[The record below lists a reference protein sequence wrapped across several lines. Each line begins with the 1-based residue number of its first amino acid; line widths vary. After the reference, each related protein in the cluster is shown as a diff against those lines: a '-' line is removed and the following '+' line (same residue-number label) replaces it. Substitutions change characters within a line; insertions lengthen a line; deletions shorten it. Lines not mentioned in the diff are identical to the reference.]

1 MNSFVKIENLEKV
14 YPNGVKAVYN
24 FSLDIDKNE
33 FIVLVG
39 PSGCGKSTMLRMI
52 AGLEDISSGELTID
66 GEFANYKPSKDRS
79 LAIVFQNYALYPQ
92 MNVFENIAF
101 PLTVSKYPFP
111 VVDEQLLAARGV
123 VSAID
128 NFTAAELAQA
138 VAEAEKVR
146 GDRIDAAAW
155 LGKKLGIARPAAER
169 ILQCKL
175 TEKED
180 LENYIVSLKNDNVLQ
195 ISSREEA
202 LSADGKHFDE
212 HARLLDE
219 QGKVVTEL
227 RKMNKWEIQDKVFAA
242 ADVLD
247 LGQYL
252 NRLPKELSGGQM
264 QRVALGRAIVKNVPL
279 FLMDEPLSN
288 LDARLRL
295 TMRSE
300 IVKLHKRINATT
312 IYVTHDQ
319 TEAMTMADRIV
330 VMSKGFVQQIDTPEQ
345 IYNNPCNLFVAK
357 FVGTPPINLFTA
369 RFDGTRLVS
378 GDRELPLSADTAA
391 AINAFYDRTY
401 KTFAEQLD
409 AYDGSDKSKEFILKV
424 LSATADKVGVEVKSK
439 RTLRQKISGL
449 FGKKQTEQ
457 AVDGTL
463 DKLKEKTE
471 LLQAYCQG
479 DKTLTVGIRP
489 EALNVELYD
498 KATHGDDCIVTQP
511 TLIELMGSE
520 IYVHFDLQGEEM
532 IAKMSAKTKI
542 NEQTKLAIK
551 FNAEDIYLF
560 DPISG
565 ERICR

>member
-52 AGLEDISSGELTID
+52 AGLEDITSGELTIG

-128 NFTAAELAQA
+128 NFTATELAQA

-175 TEKED
+175 TEKKD

-369 RFDGTRLVS
+369 KFDGTRLVS

-409 AYDGSDKSKEFILKV
+409 TYDGSDKSKEFILKV

-449 FGKKQTEQ
+449 FGKKQAEQ

>member
-52 AGLEDISSGELTID
+52 AGLEDISSGELTIG

-138 VAEAEKVR
+138 VAAAEKVR

-401 KTFAEQLD
+401 KTFAEHLD

-457 AVDGTL
+457 AVDGAL

>member
-155 LGKKLGIARPAAER
+155 LGKKLGVARSAAER
-169 ILQCKL
+169 ILQCNL

-378 GDRELPLSADTAA
+378 GDRELPLSADTATE
-391 AINAFYDRTY
+391 INAFYDRTY
-401 KTFAEQLD
+401 KTFAERLD
-409 AYDGSDKSKEFILKV
+409 TYDGSDKSKEFILKV

-471 LLQAYCQG
+471 LLQAYCRG

>member
-52 AGLEDISSGELTID
+52 AGLEDISSGELTIG

-138 VAEAEKVR
+138 VAAAEKVR
-146 GDRIDAAAW
+146 GDRVDAAAW

-330 VMSKGFVQQIDTPEQ
+330 VMSNGFVQQIDTPEQ

-391 AINAFYDRTY
+391 AINTFYDRTY

-457 AVDGTL
+457 AVDGAL

>member
-52 AGLEDISSGELTID
+52 AGLEDISSGELTIG

-138 VAEAEKVR
+138 VAAAEKVR

-391 AINAFYDRTY
+391 AINTFYDRTY

-457 AVDGTL
+457 AVDGAL

>member
-1 MNSFVKIENLEKV
+1 MSSFVKIENLEKI

-24 FSLDIDKNE
+24 FNLDIQKNE

-52 AGLEDISSGELTID
+52 AGLEDITSGELTID
-66 GEFANYKPSKDRS
+66 GEFANFKPSKDRG

-111 VVDEQLLAARGV
+111 VVDEELLAARGV
-123 VSAID
+123 EQALGEFSAEELI
-128 NFTAAELAQA
+128 AA
-138 VAEAEKVR
+138 VTEAAKVKTEHV
-146 GDRIDAAAW
+146 DAASW
-155 LGKKLGIARPAAER
+155 LSKKLGVARCAAER
-169 ILQCKL
+169 ILSYKL
-175 TEKED
+175 AKQPDVES
-180 LENYIVSLKNDNVLQ
+180 YIASLKNENASQ
-195 ISSREEA
+195 ISLREQA
-202 LSADGKHFDE
+202 LQAEGKHFDG
-212 HARLLDE
+212 HAQLLDE
-219 QGKVVTEL
+219 QGRTVTEM

-252 NRLPKELSGGQM
+252 SRLPKELSGGQM

-295 TMRSE
+295 SMRSE

-345 IYNNPCNLFVAK
+345 VYNNPCNLFVAK
-357 FVGTPPINLFTA
+357 FVGTPPINLLTA
-369 RFDGTRLVS
+369 NFDGNKLTV
-378 GDRELPLSADTAA
+378 GDYEIPLPQDKAA
-391 AINAFYDRTY
+391 EINGFYDRLY
-401 KTFAEQLD
+401 KTFAEQLET
-409 AYDGSDKSKEFILKV
+409 YDGSDKSKEFILKV
-424 LSATADKVGVEVKSK
+424 LSATADKAGVEIKTK
-439 RTLRQKISGL
+439 KTLWKKIVGL
-449 FGKKQTEQ
+449 FKKKQTEQ
-457 AVDGTL
+457 EKDNVLA
-463 DKLKEKTE
+463 KLTEKTE
-471 LLQAYCQG
+471 MLEKYCKNN
-479 DKTLTVGIRP
+479 KTLTLGLRP
-489 EALNVELYD
+489 EELHAEVYDQAEHDDNDIVVE
-498 KATHGDDCIVTQP
+498 P
-511 TLIELMGSE
+511 TLMELMGSE
-520 IYVHFDLQGEEM
+520 IYVHFDFQGEEM

-542 NEQTKLAIK
+542 DEQTKLAIK
-551 FNAEDIYLF
+551 FSAEDMFLF
-560 DPISG
+560 DPITG

>member
-52 AGLEDISSGELTID
+52 AGLEDITSGELTIG

-128 NFTAAELAQA
+128 NFTATELAQA

-369 RFDGTRLVS
+369 RFDGIRLVS

-457 AVDGTL
+457 AVDGAL

>member
-52 AGLEDISSGELTID
+52 AGLEDITSGELTIG

-128 NFTAAELAQA
+128 NFTATELAQA

-212 HARLLDE
+212 QARLLDE

-227 RKMNKWEIQDKVFAA
+227 RKMSKWEIQDKVFAA

-378 GDRELPLSADTAA
+378 GDRELPLSADTAT

-401 KTFAEQLD
+401 KTFAERLD

-439 RTLRQKISGL
+439 RTLRQKINGL

-457 AVDGTL
+457 AVDGVL

>member
-52 AGLEDISSGELTID
+52 AGLEDITSGELTIG

-138 VAEAEKVR
+138 VAAAEKVR

-155 LGKKLGIARPAAER
+155 LGKKLGITRPAAER

-457 AVDGTL
+457 AVDGAL

>member
-128 NFTAAELAQA
+128 NFTVAELAQA

-180 LENYIVSLKNDNVLQ
+180 LEKYIVSLKNDNVLQ

-202 LSADGKHFDE
+202 LSAYGKHFDE

-219 QGKVVTEL
+219 QGKAVTEL

>member
-52 AGLEDISSGELTID
+52 AGLEDISSGELTIG

-111 VVDEQLLAARGV
+111 VVDEQLLAVRGV

-369 RFDGTRLVS
+369 RFDGTRLVT

-457 AVDGTL
+457 AVDGAL

-471 LLQAYCQG
+471 LLQAYCRG

>member
-52 AGLEDISSGELTID
+52 AGLEDITSGELTIG

-369 RFDGTRLVS
+369 KFDGTRLVT

-457 AVDGTL
+457 AVDGAL

>member
-52 AGLEDISSGELTID
+52 AGLEDISSGELTIG

-212 HARLLDE
+212 QARLLDE

-391 AINAFYDRTY
+391 TINTFYDRTY
-401 KTFAEQLD
+401 KTFAERLD

-463 DKLKEKTE
+463 DKLKKKTE
-471 LLQAYCQG
+471 LLQAYCRG

>member
-24 FSLDIDKNE
+24 FNLDIQKNE

-92 MNVFENIAF
+92 MNVYENIAF
-101 PLTVSKYPFP
+101 PLTVNKYVFP
-111 VVDEQLLAARGV
+111 VVDEELLAARGV
-123 VSAID
+123 VQAID
-128 NFTAAELAQA
+128 NHTADELLTA
-138 VAEAEKVR
+138 VAEADNVR
-146 GDRIDAAAW
+146 GDRVDGASW
-155 LGKKLGIARPAAER
+155 LGKKLGVARVAAER

-175 TEKED
+175 TDKGDIAEY
-180 LENYIVSLKNDNVLQ
+180 LTTLKNEYVSKISQREQTLQ
-195 ISSREEA
+195 AE
-202 LSADGKHFDE
+202 GKRVNE
-212 HARLLDE
+212 HAQLLDE
-219 QGKVVTEL
+219 QGNVVTEL

-357 FVGTPPINLFTA
+357 FVGTPPINLLHA
-369 RFDGTRLVS
+369 HFDGTELTV
-378 GDRELPLSADTAA
+378 GDYRLPLSEASGTK
-391 AINAFYDRTY
+391 INEFYDRIAGQ
-401 KTFAEQLD
+401 FAEQLA

-424 LSATADKVGVEVKSK
+424 LSATADKTGVEIK
-439 RTLRQKISGL
+439 RKATLWQKIVGL
-449 FGKKQTEQ
+449 FKKKQTVQQVE
-457 AVDGTL
+457 DNTL
-463 DKLKEKTE
+463 LRLREKTE
-471 LLQAYCQG
+471 LLQRYCQG
-479 DKTLTVGIRP
+479 DKALTVGLRP
-489 EALNVELYD
+489 ESLHVEIYD
-498 KATHGDDCIVTQP
+498 RATHGDCIAVQP
-511 TLIELMGSE
+511 TLVELMGSE
-520 IYVHFDLQGEEM
+520 FYVHFDFQGEEM
-532 IAKMSAKTKI
+532 IAKMPAKNKI
-542 NEQTKLAIK
+542 DEQTKLALR
-551 FNAEDIYLF
+551 FTAEDMFVF
-560 DPISG
+560 DPVSG
-565 ERICR
+565 ERICL

>member
-52 AGLEDISSGELTID
+52 AGLEDITSGELTIG

-128 NFTAAELAQA
+128 NFTATELAQA

-401 KTFAEQLD
+401 KTFAEHLD

-457 AVDGTL
+457 AVDGAL

>member
-24 FSLDIDKNE
+24 FNLDIQKNE

-92 MNVFENIAF
+92 MNVYENIAF
-101 PLTVSKYPFP
+101 PLTVNKYVFP
-111 VVDEQLLAARGV
+111 VVDEELLAASGV
-123 VSAID
+123 VQAID
-128 NFTAAELAQA
+128 NHTADDLLTA
-138 VAEAEKVR
+138 VAEADNVR
-146 GDRIDAAAW
+146 GDRVDGASW
-155 LGKKLGIARPAAER
+155 LGKKLGVARVAAER

-175 TEKED
+175 TDKGDIAEY
-180 LENYIVSLKNDNVLQ
+180 LTTLKNEYVSKILQ
-195 ISSREEA
+195 REQTLQAE
-202 LSADGKHFDE
+202 GKRVNE
-212 HARLLDE
+212 HAQLLDE
-219 QGKVVTEL
+219 QGNVVTEL

-357 FVGTPPINLFTA
+357 FVGTPPINLLHA
-369 RFDGTRLVS
+369 HFDGTELTV
-378 GDRELPLSADTAA
+378 GDYRLPLSEASGTK
-391 AINAFYDRTY
+391 INEFYDRIAGQ
-401 KTFAEQLD
+401 FAEQLA

-424 LSATADKVGVEVKSK
+424 LSATADKTGVEIK
-439 RTLRQKISGL
+439 RKATLWQKIVGL
-449 FGKKQTEQ
+449 FKKKQTVQKVE
-457 AVDGTL
+457 DNTL
-463 DKLKEKTE
+463 LRLREKTE
-471 LLQAYCQG
+471 LLQSYCQG
-479 DKTLTVGIRP
+479 DKALTVGLRP
-489 EALNVELYD
+489 ESLHVEIYD
-498 KATHGDDCIVTQP
+498 RATHGDCIAVQP
-511 TLIELMGSE
+511 TLVELMGSE
-520 IYVHFDLQGEEM
+520 FYVHFDFQGEEM
-532 IAKMSAKTKI
+532 IAKMPAKNKI
-542 NEQTKLAIK
+542 DEQTKLALR
-551 FNAEDIYLF
+551 FTAEDMFVF
-560 DPISG
+560 DPVSG
-565 ERICR
+565 ERICL

>member
-24 FSLDIDKNE
+24 FNLDIQKNE

-92 MNVFENIAF
+92 MNVYENIAF
-101 PLTVSKYPFP
+101 PLTVNKYVFP
-111 VVDEQLLAARGV
+111 VVDEELLAARGV
-123 VSAID
+123 VQAID
-128 NFTAAELAQA
+128 NHTADELLTA
-138 VAEAEKVR
+138 VAEADKVR
-146 GDRIDAAAW
+146 GDRVDDASW
-155 LGKKLGIARPAAER
+155 LGKKLGVARVAAER

-175 TEKED
+175 TDKGDIAEY
-180 LENYIVSLKNDNVLQ
+180 LTTLKNEYVSKISQREQTLQ
-195 ISSREEA
+195 AE
-202 LSADGKHFDE
+202 GKRVNE
-212 HARLLDE
+212 HAQLLDE
-219 QGKVVTEL
+219 QGNVVTEL

-357 FVGTPPINLFTA
+357 FVGTPPINLLHA
-369 RFDGTRLVS
+369 HFDGTELTV
-378 GDRELPLSADTAA
+378 GDYRLPLSEASGTK
-391 AINAFYDRTY
+391 INEFYDRIAGQ
-401 KTFAEQLD
+401 FAEQLA

-424 LSATADKVGVEVKSK
+424 LSATADKTGVEIK
-439 RTLRQKISGL
+439 RKATLWQKIVGL
-449 FGKKQTEQ
+449 FKKKQTVQQVE
-457 AVDGTL
+457 DNTL
-463 DKLKEKTE
+463 LRLREKTE
-471 LLQAYCQG
+471 LLQRYCQG
-479 DKTLTVGIRP
+479 DKALTVGLRP
-489 EALNVELYD
+489 ESLHVEIYD
-498 KATHGDDCIVTQP
+498 RATHGDCIAVQP
-511 TLIELMGSE
+511 TLVELMGSE
-520 IYVHFDLQGEEM
+520 FYVHFDFQGEEM
-532 IAKMSAKTKI
+532 IAKMPAKNKI
-542 NEQTKLAIK
+542 DEQTKLALR
-551 FNAEDIYLF
+551 FTAEDMFVF
-560 DPISG
+560 DPVSG
-565 ERICR
+565 ERICL

>member
-52 AGLEDISSGELTID
+52 AGLEDISSGELTIG

-128 NFTAAELAQA
+128 NFTATELAQA

-195 ISSREEA
+195 ISSREKA

-409 AYDGSDKSKEFILKV
+409 TYDGSDKSKEFILKV

-457 AVDGTL
+457 AVDGAL
-463 DKLKEKTE
+463 DRLKEKTE
-471 LLQAYCQG
+471 LLQAYCRG

>member
-52 AGLEDISSGELTID
+52 AGLEDISSGELTIG
-66 GEFANYKPSKDRS
+66 GEFANYKPSKDRG

-111 VVDEQLLAARGV
+111 VVDEQLLVARGV

-180 LENYIVSLKNDNVLQ
+180 IENYIVSLKNDNVLQ

-219 QGKVVTEL
+219 QGKAVTEL

-401 KTFAEQLD
+401 KTFAERLD

-471 LLQAYCQG
+471 LLQAYCRG

>member
-52 AGLEDISSGELTID
+52 AGLEDITSGELTIG

-111 VVDEQLLAARGV
+111 VVDEQLLVARGV

-128 NFTAAELAQA
+128 NFTATELAQA

-146 GDRIDAAAW
+146 GDRVDATAW

-401 KTFAEQLD
+401 KTFAEHLD

-457 AVDGTL
+457 AVDGAL

-489 EALNVELYD
+489 KALNVELYD

>member
-52 AGLEDISSGELTID
+52 AGLEDISSGELTIG

-369 RFDGTRLVS
+369 KFDGTRLVS

-498 KATHGDDCIVTQP
+498 KATHGDDCMVTQP

-542 NEQTKLAIK
+542 NERTKLAIK

>member
-155 LGKKLGIARPAAER
+155 LGKKLGVARSAAER
-169 ILQCKL
+169 ILQCNL

-378 GDRELPLSADTAA
+378 GDRELPLSADTATE
-391 AINAFYDRTY
+391 INAFYDRTY
-401 KTFAEQLD
+401 KTFAERLD
-409 AYDGSDKSKEFILKV
+409 TYDGSDKSKEFILKV

-439 RTLRQKISGL
+439 RTLRQKNSGL

-471 LLQAYCQG
+471 LLQAYCRG

>member
-52 AGLEDISSGELTID
+52 AGLEDITSGELTIG

-202 LSADGKHFDE
+202 LSAYGKHFDE

-219 QGKVVTEL
+219 QGKAVTEL

-391 AINAFYDRTY
+391 AINVFYDRTY
-401 KTFAEQLD
+401 KTFAERLD

-457 AVDGTL
+457 AVDGAL
-463 DKLKEKTE
+463 DRLKEKTE
-471 LLQAYCQG
+471 LLQAYCRG

>member
-52 AGLEDISSGELTID
+52 AGLEDITSGELTIG

-111 VVDEQLLAARGV
+111 VVDEQLLAARGF

-146 GDRIDAAAW
+146 GDRIDAVAW

-175 TEKED
+175 TEKEN

-195 ISSREEA
+195 ISSREET

-212 HARLLDE
+212 YARLLDE

-227 RKMNKWEIQDKVFAA
+227 RKMSKWEIQDKVFAA

-401 KTFAEQLD
+401 KTFAERLD

-457 AVDGTL
+457 AVDGAL

>member
-52 AGLEDISSGELTID
+52 AGLEDITSGELTIG

-138 VAEAEKVR
+138 VAAAEKVR
-146 GDRIDAAAW
+146 GDRIAAAAW

-195 ISSREEA
+195 ISSREKA

-330 VMSKGFVQQIDTPEQ
+330 VMSNGFVQQIDTPEQ

-401 KTFAEQLD
+401 KTFAERLD

-457 AVDGTL
+457 AVDGAL

>member
-52 AGLEDISSGELTID
+52 AGLEDITSGELTIG

-319 TEAMTMADRIV
+319 IEAMTMADRIV

-439 RTLRQKISGL
+439 KTLRQKISGL

-457 AVDGTL
+457 ATDGTL

-479 DKTLTVGIRP
+479 NKTLTVGIRP

>member
-1 MNSFVKIENLEKV
+1 M
-14 YPNGVKAVYN
+14 
-24 FSLDIDKNE
+24 
-33 FIVLVG
+33 
-39 PSGCGKSTMLRMI
+39 
-52 AGLEDISSGELTID
+52 
-66 GEFANYKPSKDRS
+66 
-79 LAIVFQNYALYPQ
+79 
-92 MNVFENIAF
+92 
-101 PLTVSKYPFP
+101 
-111 VVDEQLLAARGV
+111 
-123 VSAID
+123 
-128 NFTAAELAQA
+128 
-138 VAEAEKVR
+138 
-146 GDRIDAAAW
+146 
-155 LGKKLGIARPAAER
+155 
-169 ILQCKL
+169 
-175 TEKED
+175 
-180 LENYIVSLKNDNVLQ
+180 Q

-401 KTFAEQLD
+401 KTFAEHLD

-457 AVDGTL
+457 AVDGAL

-511 TLIELMGSE
+511 TLIELMGLSL
-520 IYVHFDLQGEEM
+520 IH
-532 IAKMSAKTKI
+532 I
-542 NEQTKLAIK
+542 
-551 FNAEDIYLF
+551 
-560 DPISG
+560 
-565 ERICR
+565 

>member
-52 AGLEDISSGELTID
+52 AGLEDITSGELTIG

-369 RFDGTRLVS
+369 RFDGTCLVS

-391 AINAFYDRTY
+391 EINAFYDRTY

-471 LLQAYCQG
+471 LLQAYCRG

>member
-52 AGLEDISSGELTID
+52 AGLEDITSGELTIG

-180 LENYIVSLKNDNVLQ
+180 LENYIVSLKNDNVLR

-378 GDRELPLSADTAA
+378 GDRELPLTADTAA

-457 AVDGTL
+457 AVDGAL

-471 LLQAYCQG
+471 LLQAYCRG

-498 KATHGDDCIVTQP
+498 KAIHGDDCMVTQP

>member
-1 MNSFVKIENLEKV
+1 MEQLITVTEARQMYKSGSKTDAGNEGFLVLKNINKI
-14 YPNGVKAVYN
+14 YPNKVQAVYDFN
-24 FSLDIDKNE
+24 LAVRRNE

-39 PSGCGKSTMLRMI
+39 PSGCGKSTTLRMI
-52 AGLEDISSGELTID
+52 AGLEEITSGYLYID
-66 GEFANYKPSKDRS
+66 GVTANYLASKDRDI
-79 LAIVFQNYALYPQ
+79 AMVFQNYALYPN
-92 MNVFENIAF
+92 MTVFENIAF
-101 PLTVSKYPFP
+101 SLEMKKTEDVRRDKSGN
-111 VVDEQLLAARGV
+111 VVTDSVGNPIKIMRNYTKEEIRKKV
-123 VSAID
+123 
-128 NFTAAELAQA
+128 FE
-138 VAEAEKVR
+138 VAE
-146 GDRIDAAAW
+146 I
-155 LGKKLGIARPAAER
+155 
-169 ILQCKL
+169 
-175 TEKED
+175 
-180 LENYIVSLKNDNVLQ
+180 
-195 ISSREEA
+195 
-202 LSADGKHFDE
+202 
-212 HARLLDE
+212 
-219 QGKVVTEL
+219 
-227 RKMNKWEIQDKVFAA
+227 
-242 ADVLD
+242 LD
-247 LGQYL
+247 LGAYL
-252 NRLPKELSGGQM
+252 DRKPKELSGGQM

-369 RFDGTRLVS
+369 KFDGTRLVS

-424 LSATADKVGVEVKSK
+424 LSATADKVGVEVKIK

-471 LLQAYCQG
+471 LLQAYCRG

-498 KATHGDDCIVTQP
+498 KATHGDDCMVTQP

>member
-1 MNSFVKIENLEKV
+1 MSSFVKIENLEKI

-24 FSLDIDKNE
+24 FNLDIQKNE

-52 AGLEDISSGELTID
+52 AGLEDITSGELTIN
-66 GEFANYKPSKDRS
+66 GEFANFKPSKDRG

-101 PLTVSKYPFP
+101 PLTVNKYPFP
-111 VVDEQLLAARGV
+111 VVDEELLAERGV
-123 VSAID
+123 GQVLDKFSAEELV
-128 NFTAAELAQA
+128 AA
-138 VAEAEKVR
+138 VTEADKIKSEHV
-146 GDRIDAAAW
+146 DAASW
-155 LGKKLGIARPAAER
+155 LGKKLGVARCAAER
-169 ILQCKL
+169 ILSYKL
-175 TEKED
+175 TKQPD
-180 LENYIVSLKNDNVLQ
+180 VGTYLSALKKDNVSKISLREQALQ
-195 ISSREEA
+195 NE
-202 LSADGKHFDE
+202 GKHFNLQ
-212 HARLLDE
+212 AQLLDE
-219 QGKVVTEL
+219 QGNVVTEM

-295 TMRSE
+295 SMRSE

-357 FVGTPPINLFTA
+357 FVGTPPINLLTA
-369 RFDGTRLVS
+369 NFDGSKLTL
-378 GDRELPLSADTAA
+378 GDYELPLSQELSDK
-391 AINAFYDRTY
+391 INDFYDRLY
-401 KTFAEQLD
+401 KTFAEQLKT
-409 AYDGSDKSKEFILKV
+409 YDGSDKSKEFILKV
-424 LSATADKVGVEVKSK
+424 LSATADKVGVEIKTK
-439 RTLRQKISGL
+439 TTLWKKFVGL
-449 FGKKQTEQ
+449 FKKKKTEQ
-457 AVDGTL
+457 TTDNILA
-463 DKLKEKTE
+463 KLTEKTE
-471 LLQAYCQG
+471 LLKKYCQN
-479 DKTLTVGIRP
+479 DKTLTLGLRA
-489 EALNVELYD
+489 ESLHVEIYD
-498 KATHGDDCIVTQP
+498 REIHGNNCIVVEP
-511 TLIELMGSE
+511 TLMELMGSE
-520 IYVHFDLQGEEM
+520 IYVHFDFMGEEM

-542 NEQTKLAIK
+542 GEQTKLAIK
-551 FNAEDIYLF
+551 FSAEDMFLF

>member
-123 VSAID
+123 VGAID
-128 NFTAAELAQA
+128 NFTAAELSEA

-155 LGKKLGIARPAAER
+155 LGKKLGVARAAAER

-180 LENYIVSLKNDNVLQ
+180 LENYITSLKNDNVLQ

-212 HARLLDE
+212 QARLLDE

-369 RFDGTRLVS
+369 SFDGTRLVS
-378 GDRELPLSADTAA
+378 GDRELPLSADTATE
-391 AINAFYDRTY
+391 INAFYDRTY
-401 KTFAEQLD
+401 KAFADQLA

-439 RTLRQKISGL
+439 KTLRQKIGRL

-457 AVDGTL
+457 ATDGTL
-463 DKLKEKTE
+463 EKLKEKTE

-489 EALNVELYD
+489 EALHVELYD
-498 KATHGDDCIVTQP
+498 KATHGDDCIVAQP
-511 TLIELMGSE
+511 TLVELMGSE
-520 IYVHFDLQGEEM
+520 IYVHFDLHGEEM
-532 IAKMSAKTKI
+532 IAKMSARTKI

>member
-24 FSLDIDKNE
+24 FNLDIQKNE

-92 MNVFENIAF
+92 MNVYENIAF
-101 PLTVSKYPFP
+101 PLTVNKYVFP
-111 VVDEQLLAARGV
+111 VVDEELLAARGV
-123 VSAID
+123 VQAID
-128 NFTAAELAQA
+128 NHTADELLAA
-138 VAEAEKVR
+138 VAEADKVR
-146 GDRIDAAAW
+146 GDRVDGASW
-155 LGKKLGIARPAAER
+155 LGKKLGVARVAAER

-175 TEKED
+175 TDKCD
-180 LENYIVSLKNDNVLQ
+180 LAEYLTTLKNEYVSKISQREQTLQ
-195 ISSREEA
+195 AE
-202 LSADGKHFDE
+202 GKRVNE
-212 HARLLDE
+212 HAQLLDE
-219 QGKVVTEL
+219 QGNVVTEL

-357 FVGTPPINLFTA
+357 FVGTPPINLLHA
-369 RFDGTRLVS
+369 HFDGTKLTV
-378 GDRELPLSADTAA
+378 GDYRLPLSKASGTK
-391 AINAFYDRTY
+391 INEFYDRIAGQ
-401 KTFAEQLD
+401 FAEQLA

-424 LSATADKVGVEVKSK
+424 LSATADKTGVEIK
-439 RTLRQKISGL
+439 RKATLWQKIVGL
-449 FGKKQTEQ
+449 FKKKQTVQQVE
-457 AVDGTL
+457 DNTL
-463 DKLKEKTE
+463 LRLREKTE
-471 LLQAYCQG
+471 LLQSYCQG
-479 DKTLTVGIRP
+479 DKALTVGLRP
-489 EALNVELYD
+489 ESLHVEIYD
-498 KATHGDDCIVTQP
+498 RATHGDCIAVQP
-511 TLIELMGSE
+511 TLVELMGSE
-520 IYVHFDLQGEEM
+520 FYVHFDFQGEEM
-532 IAKMSAKTKI
+532 IAKMPAKNKI
-542 NEQTKLAIK
+542 DEQTKLALR
-551 FNAEDIYLF
+551 FTAEDMFVF
-560 DPISG
+560 DPVSG
-565 ERICR
+565 ERICL

>member
-52 AGLEDISSGELTID
+52 AGLEDISSGELKID

-219 QGKVVTEL
+219 HGKVVTEL

-409 AYDGSDKSKEFILKV
+409 TYDGSDKSKEFILKV

-439 RTLRQKISGL
+439 RILRQKISGL

-498 KATHGDDCIVTQP
+498 KATHGDCIVTQP